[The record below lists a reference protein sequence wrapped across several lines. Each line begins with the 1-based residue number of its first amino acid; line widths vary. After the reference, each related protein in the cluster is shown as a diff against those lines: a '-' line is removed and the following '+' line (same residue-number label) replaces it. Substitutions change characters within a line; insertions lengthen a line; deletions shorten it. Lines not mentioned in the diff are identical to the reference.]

1 MGSTLEW
8 ILRLALAALLGGLI
22 GAEREY
28 RAKVA
33 GVRTHLLVALG
44 AALMMIV
51 SRYGFDGHG
60 DPSRVAAQIVSGV
73 GFLGA
78 GAIIVQKHAIHG
90 LTTAAGIWVAA
101 GIGMAVAAGLYSVAI
116 AATLLA
122 LVGLEAF
129 AFLAAKIR
137 KEPSDTTSGD
147 QKA

>member
-1 MGSTLEW
+1 MGTTLEL

-60 DPSRVAAQIVSGV
+60 DPSRVAAQIVSGI

-101 GIGMAVAAGLYSVAI
+101 GIGMAVAAGLYTVAL
-116 AATLLA
+116 ATTLFA
-122 LVGLEAF
+122 LIGLEAF
-129 AFLAAKIR
+129 GFFVSKLK
-137 KEPSDTTSGD
+137 KDPPEEVPSH
-147 QKA
+147 